1 MSIRVVGA
9 AAALAVVALAA
20 GCGGGGSSNAGGTT
34 TTTTAAATTTTAT
47 ASSVKVACNRLN
59 AATQQSVRE
68 LGSTL
73 SGFQSVRSL
82 SALARHTTALQTQ
95 LRSSTARIAAVNTPP
110 GPLTRDKQNV
120 SAALASLRH
129 KLAAARAAA
138 TSGHTGTA
146 AKDFTSLA
154 QLTSLRHAAASLARD
169 CPRG

>member
-1 MSIRVVGA
+1 MSTRAVGA

-34 TTTTAAATTTTAT
+34 TAATTTTAT
-47 ASSVKVACNRLN
+47 ASTVKVACTRLN

-82 SALARHTTALQTQ
+82 SALARHTTALQSR

-110 GPLTRDKQNV
+110 GPLTRDKRNV
-120 SAALASLRH
+120 SAAVASLGH
-129 KLAAARAAA
+129 ELAAARAAA

-146 AKDFTSLA
+146 TKDFASLA